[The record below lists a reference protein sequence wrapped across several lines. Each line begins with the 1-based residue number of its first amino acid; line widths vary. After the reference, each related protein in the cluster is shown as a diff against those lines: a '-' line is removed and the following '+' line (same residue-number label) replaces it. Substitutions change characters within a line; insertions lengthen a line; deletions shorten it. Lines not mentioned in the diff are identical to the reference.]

1 MWENKEKW
9 LVNTWNILN
18 RNPHFREGC
27 LNSNYENLYKRF
39 VYQLKRDQ
47 NFFFQNPIEKWANKM
62 NKQLTEGKTQD
73 AKKHINISQT
83 H

>member
-1 MWENKEKW
+1 MR
-9 LVNTWNILN
+9 L
-18 RNPHFREGC
+18 
-27 LNSNYENLYKRF
+27 

-47 NFFFQNPIEKWANKM
+47 KCFFQNPIEKWTNKM

-73 AKKHINISQT
+73 AKKHIKISQT

>member
-1 MWENKEKW
+1 MR
-9 LVNTWNILN
+9 L
-18 RNPHFREGC
+18 
-27 LNSNYENLYKRF
+27 

-47 NFFFQNPIEKWANKM
+47 KCFFQNPIEKWTNKM

-73 AKKHINISQT
+73 AKKHIKISQA